1 MEKFD
6 TGSKDLGFSNVKTL
20 GEAADIVMDY
30 ELYNKIQHPHIAIVQ
45 NRFEGRKTLYSEARK
60 EYGIHHYFIDC
71 FGREIGYYT
80 PLMDSLMIFAT
91 PRKVGI
97 KQDLIYKPRFERKIK
112 WSA

>member
-6 TGSKDLGFSNVKTL
+6 TGSKDKGFSNVKTL

-30 ELYNKIQHPHIAIVQ
+30 ELFEKIQHPHIAIVQ
-45 NRFEGRKTLYSEARK
+45 NKFEGRKSPWSRGNEF
-60 EYGIHHYFIDC
+60 GIHHYFIDC

-80 PLMDSLMIFAT
+80 PIMDTLMIFAT

-97 KQDLIYKPRFERKIK
+97 KQDLIYKPRFER
-112 WSA
+112 SNHRRA

>member
-20 GEAADIVMDY
+20 KEAADIVMDY
-30 ELYNKIQHPHIAIVQ
+30 ELFNKIQHPHIAIVR
-45 NRFEGRKTLYSEARK
+45 NKFEGNPEIHYLQPISTF
-60 EYGIHHYFIDC
+60 GIHEYFIDC

-80 PLMDSLMIFAT
+80 HIMKSLMIFAT

-97 KQDLIYKPRFERKIK
+97 KQDLIYKARFKRN
-112 WSA
+112 

>member
-6 TGSKDLGFSNVKTL
+6 TGSKDNGFSNVKTL

-30 ELYNKIQHPHIAIVQ
+30 ELFNKIQHPHIAIVQ
-45 NRFEGRKTLYSEARK
+45 NKFERRKSPYDSQR
-60 EYGIHHYFIDC
+60 YDFGIHHYFIDC

-80 PLMDSLMIFAT
+80 PITESLMIFAT

-97 KQDLIYKPRFERKIK
+97 EQDLIYKPRFERK
-112 WSA
+112 

>member
-6 TGSKDLGFSNVKTL
+6 TGSKDLGFSGVRTL

-45 NRFEGRKTLYSEARK
+45 NKFERRKSYYSSQK
-60 EYGIHHYFIDC
+60 FDFGIHHYFIDR

-80 PLMDSLMIFAT
+80 PIMDTLMIFAT

-97 KQDLIYKPRFERKIK
+97 KQNLIYKSRFERN
-112 WSA
+112 